1 MVTHL
6 DHDHVEG
13 ILELL
18 QKFPP
23 NKPPVDN
30 KAVFKIIGPLLITK
44 YFEKTTKGKEL
55 IDTIKTYSFDGKDI
69 VDNLSNAGFG
79 SNFDFYFLADEKGSY
94 NGLTYTFN
102 PPKMVNFSLA
112 FSAPPTHAA
121 RHTVDDAEANR
132 SSIITVWKDPD
143 PTKEDYQLVLTGDS
157 IAYRIQQ
164 VLKPSTAGKG
174 KNVIVFQVPHHGSAR
189 NSLPLEKNV
198 LPPTDDITLVKQV
211 FAFRILLAY
220 KFDWDKWDQIVTQ
233 EIKYKPKAC
242 KN

>member
-1 MVTHL
+1 
-6 DHDHVEG
+6 
-13 ILELL
+13 
-18 QKFPP
+18 
-23 NKPPVDN
+23 
-30 KAVFKIIGPLLITK
+30 
-44 YFEKTTKGKEL
+44 
-55 IDTIKTYSFDGKDI
+55 
-69 VDNLSNAGFG
+69 
-79 SNFDFYFLADEKGSY
+79 
-94 NGLTYTFN
+94 
-102 PPKMVNFSLA
+102 MVNFSLA

-157 IAYRIQQ
+157 IAYRVQQ

-174 KNVIVFQVPHHGSAR
+174 KKVIVFQVPHHGSAR

-233 EIKYKPKAC
+233 EIGNISLISRF